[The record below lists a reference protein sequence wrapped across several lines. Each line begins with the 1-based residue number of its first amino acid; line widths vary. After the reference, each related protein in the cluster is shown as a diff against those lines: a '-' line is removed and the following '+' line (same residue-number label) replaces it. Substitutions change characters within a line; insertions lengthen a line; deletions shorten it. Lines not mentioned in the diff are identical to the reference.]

1 MANCL
6 TTSETANTA
15 WAGRGCHPNWER
27 LKTIKRYRMEC
38 QLVGFCGGTP
48 AANLKTWEP
57 GLLTA
62 HAIVLQQSFIGSQDL
77 SLFPGLGSLHGCEAI
92 MEAIFAQ
99 PTFLPKA
106 TLLGIDKNGD
116 PVASIQA
123 MEGLGEGL
131 IMNVGVVPHARGQGW
146 GKLIIRQCLEAM
158 SVDGVK
164 FASLEVTGGNKA
176 AIHLYSGIGFCKTRV
191 QYLPLQE
198 NPLTSK
204 FGFWELPLNLW

>member
-1 MANCL
+1 
-6 TTSETANTA
+6 
-15 WAGRGCHPNWER
+15 
-27 LKTIKRYRMEC
+27 
-38 QLVGFCGGTP
+38 
-48 AANLKTWEP
+48 
-57 GLLTA
+57 
-62 HAIVLQQSFIGSQDL
+62 
-77 SLFPGLGSLHGCEAI
+77 

-116 PVASIQA
+116 PVASLQA

-146 GKLIIRQCLEAM
+146 GKLVIRQCLEAM

-164 FASLEVTGGNKA
+164 FASLDVTGGNKA